1 MSYIHLKDATRKWF
15 VLFAVFMSGTL
26 IIGINNYSFGFFIE
40 PLEKEFGWSREQ
52 ISLGYSFS
60 FISSLLAPLVGKLMD
75 LKGSKIFLVLSL
87 FSIALGFL
95 LRPFMLNLTHWI
107 VLNALVFA
115 GYPGALYF
123 SVGVLVQVWF
133 PESRGRMVAI
143 ATSGHNVGG
152 TLFPLITFIFF
163 LFFNWKVTYFVYGV
177 IILLVCIF
185 SFLFVE
191 NHPDKKDKND
201 DEDIAKVGIDFRS
214 AIRSKK
220 FFFLTLGITF
230 ANFTYFAV
238 LPQMLPH
245 LQKVGL
251 STIASSCAMVY
262 IGAMGIVSKLFFGK
276 ISERFSS
283 LLLSCI
289 SIFLQ
294 ALGLFLILIAQGNVF
309 GIWIG
314 ILVFGMGFGGLGT
327 LISLNITECFGLRC
341 LSSIW
346 GFLLFLGIWSAFLGP
361 WMMGKSFTS
370 TGSYLVAH
378 SIIVGIFCCS
388 IVFLFVT
395 KQLNKRNFLLE

>member
-220 FFFLTLGITF
+220 FFF
-230 ANFTYFAV
+230 
-238 LPQMLPH
+238 
-245 LQKVGL
+245 
-251 STIASSCAMVY
+251 
-262 IGAMGIVSKLFFGK
+262 
-276 ISERFSS
+276 
-283 LLLSCI
+283 
-289 SIFLQ
+289 
-294 ALGLFLILIAQGNVF
+294 
-309 GIWIG
+309 
-314 ILVFGMGFGGLGT
+314 
-327 LISLNITECFGLRC
+327 
-341 LSSIW
+341 
-346 GFLLFLGIWSAFLGP
+346 
-361 WMMGKSFTS
+361 
-370 TGSYLVAH
+370 
-378 SIIVGIFCCS
+378 
-388 IVFLFVT
+388 
-395 KQLNKRNFLLE
+395 